1 MDRLLKGEDAGLQAG
16 GDGLCGVEVRLSGG
30 EMAEG
35 CVEGLGE
42 GGDVGVGFL
51 ERAEGGA
58 VGEERG
64 EG

>member
-1 MDRLLKGEDAGLQAG
+1 MSCGE
-16 GDGLCGVEVRLSGG
+16 VV
-30 EMAEG
+30 EG

-51 ERAEGGA
+51 EGVEGGA
-58 VGEERG
+58 VGEEGG